1 MDRSWLLAAATGGG
15 GPPLL
20 AGLLLDRDRPIRAAV
35 AFGYG
40 DGSWDTTVTR
50 VDDAAAGV
58 VAVDFV
64 DRGGERRARA
74 FLNIDR
80 DGVLLRLVAVFD
92 TVDHAT
98 RENTRNV
105 FVVSSARRP
114 DPAAPPPAPLLLGLP
129 PAPAIQVDYIVIDIP
144 DNFPVPDVRYVLL
157 VIWFCFCYR
166 GRWGW
171 PRSAGAARGCSQMPW
186 FTYPVRWLKCSEHG
200 SNDGDDGQYVPPLG
214 ADPSAAGGGHNIAE
228 YVLSPMPH

>member
-1 MDRSWLLAAATGGG
+1 GKSPPKIRPPAAPFSPKSSRPRAANGGAAMDRSWLLAAATGGG

-144 DNFPVPDVRYVLL
+144 DNFPVPDV
-157 VIWFCFCYR
+157 
-166 GRWGW
+166 
-171 PRSAGAARGCSQMPW
+171 
-186 FTYPVRWLKCSEHG
+186 SEHG

-228 YVLSPMPH
+228 